1 MQEKNDFTE
10 KDYLEAQYK
19 IQRSIQANVATIAF
33 IVVAQFLITIVSLII
48 LYSSLSSLTS
58 IFVKKWKSN
67 GVFNTPF
74 FMCSYLIYCATLLVF
89 PF

>member
-48 LYSSLSSLTS
+48 LYSYLSSLTS
-58 IFVKKWKSN
+58 IFVKK
-67 GVFNTPF
+67 
-74 FMCSYLIYCATLLVF
+74 
-89 PF
+89 